1 MKIVLFFVF
10 EKILSR
16 FYVGQQIDDDVLV
29 ELMLSDSQ
37 GIEDDSILA
46 GLFYHFDRKKKKCI
60 FLYLAD
66 VKQTDDDELLDN
78 EM

>member
-1 MKIVLFFVF
+1 
-10 EKILSR
+10 
-16 FYVGQQIDDDVLV
+16 
-29 ELMLSDSQ
+29 MLSDSQ

-46 GLFYHFDRKKKKCI
+46 GLFYCFNWKKKNLYI

-66 VKQTDDDELLDN
+66 VKQTDDEELLDN